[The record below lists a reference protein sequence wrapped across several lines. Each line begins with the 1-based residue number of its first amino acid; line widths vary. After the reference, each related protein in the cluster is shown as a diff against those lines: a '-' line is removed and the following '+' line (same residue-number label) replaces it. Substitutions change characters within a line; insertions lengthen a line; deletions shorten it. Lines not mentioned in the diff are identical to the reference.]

1 MTALTPKEACQWF
14 PEPVPRTTLHR
25 WLHVGVLNRKTGER
39 IKIEYDMHGG
49 SIRIKVSALW
59 DFVTKTGGIR

>member
-14 PEPVPRTTLHR
+14 KEPVPRTTLHR

-49 SIRIKVSALW
+49 CIRIQVSSLQ
-59 DFVTKTGGIR
+59 DFVQRTGEIR